1 MHLLTFVM
9 RITLVSSSS
18 KKVFNIYS
26 ILKMSKNIK
35 DYTGLKIF
43 DFKSLL
49 IENLTVLKKNELINN
64 QPFKV
69 KAYEVV
75 LKQLE
80 EYPGVIRNYQDI
92 EDAKFKGIGK
102 KIEAKIKEIFSTGR
116 LSAVQRAKESNPL
129 DLYDQ
134 ILEVYGIGP
143 VKAKELI
150 EDFAVVSIE
159 DLQEKSK
166 LYPNL
171 LSYASKVGL
180 VHYYDFKERIP
191 RNEMEVHDMVI
202 HNFLP
207 EKNGKTV
214 FKAEIAGSYRRGLP
228 NSGDI
233 DVLLT
238 VEKVGYFREHHK
250 HDVPK
255 DMSKKDI
262 SLFHDYINELKEIGY
277 ITDILSLGSNK
288 CLAVCKIDSKYR
300 RIDFELTMFDTYY
313 YSLLYF
319 TGSKQ
324 FNVAMRGYALKKG
337 WSLNQQGLER
347 MNGLGPGPG
356 IVKSEKDIFDFL
368 GLLYVKPEHRNGIEN
383 IIEK

>member
-1 MHLLTFVM
+1 
-9 RITLVSSSS
+9 
-18 KKVFNIYS
+18 
-26 ILKMSKNIK
+26 MSKIII
-35 DYTGLKIF
+35 DYTGLKNF
-43 DFKSLL
+43 KDYKSLI
-49 IENLTVLKKNELINN
+49 IENLTILKKNELINK

-69 KAYEVV
+69 KAYEIVI
-75 LKQLE
+75 KQLE
-80 EYPGVIRNYQDI
+80 EYPGIIRNYEDI
-92 EDAKFKGIGK
+92 KDAKIKGIGT
-102 KIEAKIKEIFSTGR
+102 KIEAKIKEIFHTGR
-116 LSAVQRAKESNPL
+116 LSAAQRAKESNPL
-129 DLYDQ
+129 ALYDQ
-134 ILEVYGIGP
+134 ILDIHGIGP

-159 DLQEKSK
+159 DLKEKSK

-171 LSYASKVGL
+171 LSHASKIGL
-180 VHYYDFKERIP
+180 TYYYDFKDRIP

-207 EKNGKTV
+207 EKNGKPV

-238 VEKVGYFREHHK
+238 LEKVGYFREHHK
-250 HDVPK
+250 HDVSK
-255 DMSKKDI
+255 DMYKKDI

-277 ITDILSLGSNK
+277 ITDILSLGANK

-300 RIDFELTMFDTYY
+300 RIDFELTMYEEYY

-337 WSLNQQGLER
+337 WSLNQHGLDR
-347 MNGLGPGPG
+347 INAIGPGPR

-368 GLLYVKPEHRNGIEN
+368 GLVYVNPENRNGIEN
-383 IIEK
+383 IVEK

>member
-1 MHLLTFVM
+1 MT
-9 RITLVSSSS
+9 
-18 KKVFNIYS
+18 K
-26 ILKMSKNIK
+26 
-35 DYTGLKIF
+35 

-49 IENLTVLKKNELINN
+49 IENLSTLKKNELINK

-80 EYPGVIRNYQDI
+80 EYPGVIRNYEDI
-92 EDAKFKGIGK
+92 ENAKFKGIGK

-116 LSAVQRAKESNPL
+116 LSAARRAKESNPL

-134 ILEVYGIGP
+134 ILDIHGIGP

-171 LSYASKVGL
+171 LSYASKIGL
-180 VHYYDFKERIP
+180 THYYDFKERIP

-207 EKNGKTV
+207 EKNGKPI
-214 FKAEIAGSYRRGLP
+214 FRAEIAGSYRRGLL

-238 VEKVGYFREHHK
+238 MEKVGYFREHHSS
-250 HDVPK
+250 HN
-255 DMSKKDI
+255 KDI

-277 ITDILSLGSNK
+277 ITDILSLGANK

-300 RIDFELTMFDTYY
+300 RIDFELTSYEEYY

-337 WSLNQQGLER
+337 WSLNQHGLDR
-347 MNGLGPGPG
+347 INAIGPGPS

-368 GLLYVKPEHRNGIEN
+368 GLVYVKPEHRNGIEN

>member
-1 MHLLTFVM
+1 
-9 RITLVSSSS
+9 
-18 KKVFNIYS
+18 
-26 ILKMSKNIK
+26 MSKI
-35 DYTGLKIF
+35 LI
-43 DFKSLL
+43 DFKDFKPIL
-49 IENLTVLKKNELINN
+49 IDNLTILKKNEVINN

-92 EDAKFKGIGK
+92 ENAKFKGIGK
-102 KIEAKIKEIFSTGR
+102 KIEAKIKEIFQTGR
-116 LSAVQRAKESNPL
+116 LSAARRAKESNPL

-134 ILEVYGIGP
+134 ILEIHGVGP

-171 LSYASKVGL
+171 LSYASKIGL
-180 VHYYDFKERIP
+180 THYYDFKERIP

-202 HNFLP
+202 HNFIP
-207 EKNGKTV
+207 EKNGKPI
-214 FKAEIAGSYRRGLP
+214 FRAEIAGSYRRGLL

-238 VEKVGYFREHHK
+238 IEKMGYFREHHK
-250 HDVPK
+250 NEK
-255 DMSKKDI
+255 DLSLSKKI
-262 SLFHDYINELKEIGY
+262 IHLFHDYINELKDIGY
-277 ITDILSLGSNK
+277 ITDILSLGTNK

-300 RIDFELTMFDTYY
+300 RIDFELTTYNEY
-313 YSLLYF
+313 FYSLLYF

-324 FNVAMRGYALKKG
+324 FNVSMRSHALKKG
-337 WSLNQQGLER
+337 WSLSQHGLER
-347 MNGLGPGPG
+347 INAIGPGPG
-356 IVKSEKDIFDFL
+356 IPKSEKDIFDFL
-368 GLLYVKPEHRNGIEN
+368 GLLYVNPEHRNGIEN
-383 IIEK
+383 IILK

>member
-1 MHLLTFVM
+1 
-9 RITLVSSSS
+9 
-18 KKVFNIYS
+18 
-26 ILKMSKNIK
+26 MSK
-35 DYTGLKIF
+35 

-49 IENLTVLKKNELINN
+49 IDNLTILKKNELINN

-75 LKQLE
+75 IKQLE

-92 EDAKFKGIGK
+92 ENAKFKGIGK

-116 LSAVQRAKESNPL
+116 LSAARRAKESNPL
-129 DLYDQ
+129 ALYDQ
-134 ILEVYGIGP
+134 ILDIHGIGP

-171 LSYASKVGL
+171 LSHASKIGL
-180 VHYYDFKERIP
+180 EYYYDFKERIP
-191 RNEMEVHDMVI
+191 RFEMEVHDMVI

-207 EKNGKTV
+207 EKNGKLI
-214 FKAEIAGSYRRGLP
+214 FKAEIAGSYRRGLL

-238 VEKVGYFREHHK
+238 IEKFVYFQEK
-250 HDVPK
+250 HSSYD
-255 DMSKKDI
+255 DHKKDI
-262 SLFHDYINELKEIGY
+262 SPKVISMFYEYINSLKEIGY
-277 ITDILSLGSNK
+277 ITHILSLGTNK
-288 CLAVCKIDSKYR
+288 CLAVCKIDTQYR
-300 RIDFELTMFDTYY
+300 RIDFELTSYDTYY
-313 YSLLYF
+313 YTLLYF

-337 WSLNQQGLER
+337 WSLNQNGLER
-347 MNGLGPGPG
+347 VNAIGPGPG
-356 IVKSEKDIFDFL
+356 VINSEKDIFDFL
-368 GLLYVKPEHRNGIEN
+368 GLVYVKPENRNGIEN